1 MIEAFVITLR
11 EGVEAALVVCL
22 ALAYLKKTGRP
33 ELGRTVWTGV
43 VLAALLSIGAAVA
56 IKLTDFNTEGAV
68 EGVVLLVSCAMV
80 SWLVFWM
87 WRHGKKLKQQ
97 TEARLGALSGGP
109 KFGIFLFAFLLVLR
123 EGVESILMLIPV
135 DFTTDSVLAAA
146 GAVAGLVIAIAL
158 GVAFMKGSLRVDLR
172 KFFSVTTIILLLF
185 AFQLLV
191 GGLHEFAE
199 AGLIPSGETYMRV
212 VGPLMKHSTLFVIAV
227 LVLPFVF
234 MLRKAAAASPT
245 GLGAEALA
253 KATNEAE
260 DRKERALSRT
270 EKTAKMAFAVLA
282 IGVIAAVGVS
292 YAHETK
298 GLVLSDPEAV
308 YDAAPE
314 IVVPIAA
321 VSDNQ
326 LHRFGLKADGKL
338 LRFLVMRKDEKKE
351 EFATTMDACT
361 ICSDWG
367 YVQLGERIL
376 CRNCVAE
383 INRATIGEAG
393 GCNPIPVKHQR
404 RGSDLV
410 IKLDALTAHASFFKT
425 GQRFTRLCEVCKM
438 QFDLGKEGTRVK
450 GKWCC
455 PMQKCREA
463 LGEKP

>member
-33 ELGRTVWTGV
+33 ELGRTVWAGV
-43 VLAALLSIGAAVA
+43 VLAGLLSIGAAVA
-56 IKLTDFNTEGAV
+56 IKLSDFNTEGAV
-68 EGVVLLVSCAMV
+68 EGIVLLVSCALV

-97 TEARLGALSGGP
+97 TEARLDKLSGGP
-109 KFGIFLFAFLLVLR
+109 KFGIFLFAFLMVLR

-135 DFTTDSVLAAA
+135 DFTTDSLLAAA

-158 GVAFMKGSLRVDLR
+158 GTAFLKGSLRVDLR

-199 AGLIPSGETYMRV
+199 AGLIPSSETYMRV

-234 MLRKAAAASPT
+234 MLRKAAAAALT
-245 GLGAEALA
+245 G
-253 KATNEAE
+253 NEAE
-260 DRKERALSRT
+260 DRKERAQSRT
-270 EKTAKMAFAVLA
+270 EKTARMAFAVLA
-282 IGVIAAVGVS
+282 IGVVAAVGVS
-292 YAHETK
+292 YAYETK

-314 IVVPIAA
+314 IVVPLAA

-326 LHRFGLKADGKL
+326 IHRFGLKAEGKL
-338 LRFLVMRKDEKKE
+338 LRFLVIRKDEKKE
-351 EFATTMDACT
+351 EFATAMDACT

-383 INRATIGEAG
+383 INRTSIGEAG
-393 GCNPIPVKHQR
+393 GCNPIPVKHER

-410 IKLDALTAHASFFKT
+410 IKLEAMTAHASFFKT
-425 GQRFTRLCEVCKM
+425 GQGLKVKCVVCSMLVDAEKA
-438 QFDLGKEGTRVK
+438 GKLN
-450 GKWCC
+450 GKWYCDMPGLPC
-455 PMQKCREA
+455 K
-463 LGEKP
+463 LKLEKP